1 MASAQS
7 SVQNSQ
13 TRTVQH
19 NHVVIQ
25 YQQPPD
31 LAIVNHVLEIL
42 VAIARNYAQKNIV
55 QIPYIQD
62 YLDQIVPFLQ
72 TLYSESAQW
81 VLQQG
86 VPPPTSNTIY
96 SPPAC
101 SDLQQLLNE
110 LSSAQTTSLKV
121 MTPLNS
127 NTNSKQTVQQPLMT
141 SQVDR
146 EIKIETNNIY
156 SVNKVLLQQILETVG
171 QITSKTLNKNPQQ
184 IRKLEPLVLELYRQL
199 THFLFNLEA
208 EENRRTRQISISPDV
223 HLLVTKTWNHIW
235 ETLKKKEIIVSDT

>member
-1 MASAQS
+1 MASAQN

-19 NHVVIQ
+19 NHIIIQ

-31 LAIVNHVLEIL
+31 PAMVNHVLEIL
-42 VAIARNYAQKNIV
+42 VAITRNYAQKNVV

-86 VPPPTSNTIY
+86 VPPPSSNTIY

-121 MTPLNS
+121 MTPLNL
-127 NTNSKQTVQQPLMT
+127 NTNIEQTVQPLMT

-146 EIKIETNNIY
+146 EIKIVTIY
-156 SVNKVLLQQILETVG
+156 SVKKVLLQQILETVG

-184 IRKLEPLVLELYRQL
+184 VRKLEPLVLELYRQL

-208 EENRRTRQISISPDV
+208 EEKRKTGQISISPDV
-223 HLLVTKTWNHIW
+223 WLLVTKMWNHIW
-235 ETLKKKEIIVSDT
+235 KTLEEKK

>member
-1 MASAQS
+1 MASAQN

-19 NHVVIQ
+19 NHVIIQ

-31 LAIVNHVLEIL
+31 PAIVNHVLEIL
-42 VAIARNYAQKNIV
+42 VAITRSYAQKNLV

-62 YLDQIVPFLQ
+62 YIGWIVPFLQ
-72 TLYSESAQW
+72 TLYSESAQR

-86 VPPPTSNTIY
+86 IPPPISNTIY

-110 LSSAQTTSLKV
+110 LSNTRSTSLKV

-127 NTNSKQTVQQPLMT
+127 NTNIEQTVQPLMT

-146 EIKIETNNIY
+146 EIKIETSNIY

-171 QITSKTLNKNPQQ
+171 QITSKVLNKIPQQ
-184 IRKLEPLVLELYRQL
+184 VRKLKPLVLELYRQL
-199 THFLFNLEA
+199 TRFLFNL
-208 EENRRTRQISISPDV
+208 RS
-223 HLLVTKTWNHIW
+223 
-235 ETLKKKEIIVSDT
+235 

>member
-1 MASAQS
+1 MQ
-7 SVQNSQ
+7 
-13 TRTVQH
+13 R
-19 NHVVIQ
+19 NHVIIQ

-31 LAIVNHVLEIL
+31 PAIVNHVLEIL
-42 VAIARNYAQKNIV
+42 VAIARSYAQKNIV
-55 QIPYIQD
+55 QIPYVQD

-121 MTPLNS
+121 MTPFNP
-127 NTNSKQTVQQPLMT
+127 NTNIEQTVQPLMT
-141 SQVDR
+141 NQVDR
-146 EIKIETNNIY
+146 EIKIGTSNIY
-156 SVNKVLLQQILETVG
+156 SVNKILLQQILETVG

-184 IRKLEPLVLELYRQL
+184 VRKLEPLVLELYRQL

-208 EENRRTRQISISPDV
+208 EENRRTGQISISPD
-223 HLLVTKTWNHIW
+223 LSFI
-235 ETLKKKEIIVSDT
+235 SD

>member
-7 SVQNSQ
+7 FVQNSQ

-19 NHVVIQ
+19 NHVVIK

-31 LAIVNHVLEIL
+31 PVIVNHVLEIL
-42 VAIARNYAQKNIV
+42 VAITRSYAQKNV
-55 QIPYIQD
+55 MQIPYIQD
-62 YLDQIVPFLQ
+62 YLGQIVPFLQ

-110 LSSAQTTSLKV
+110 LSSAQSTSLKA
-121 MTPLNS
+121 MTPLNL
-127 NTNSKQTVQQPLMT
+127 NTNIEQTVQPLMT
-141 SQVDR
+141 TQVDR
-146 EIKIETNNIY
+146 EIKIETSNIY

-171 QITSKTLNKNPQQ
+171 QITTKTLNKNPQQ
-184 IRKLEPLVLELYRQL
+184 VRKLEPLVLELYRQL
-199 THFLFNLEA
+199 TRFLFNLEA
-208 EENRRTRQISISPDV
+208 EENQKSGQISIFPDV
-223 HLLVTKTWNHIW
+223 WLLVTKVWNHIW
-235 ETLKKKEIIVSDT
+235 KTLEESK

>member
-1 MASAQS
+1 MASVQS
-7 SVQNSQ
+7 SIQNFQ

-19 NHVVIQ
+19 NHVIIQ

-31 LAIVNHVLEIL
+31 PAIVNHVLEIL
-42 VAIARNYAQKNIV
+42 VAVTRGYAQKNVV

-62 YLDQIVPFLQ
+62 YLNQIVPFLQ
-72 TLYSESAQW
+72 TLYSESAQR

-110 LSSAQTTSLKV
+110 LSSTQTTSLKV

-127 NTNSKQTVQQPLMT
+127 NTNIEQTVQPLVN

-146 EIKIETNNIY
+146 EIKIETSNIY

-184 IRKLEPLVLELYRQL
+184 VRKLEPLVLELCRQL
-199 THFLFNLEA
+199 TRFLFNLEA
-208 EENRRTRQISISPDV
+208 EENRRTGQISISPDLC
-223 HLLVTKTWNHIW
+223 LLVTRTWNHIW
-235 ETLKKKEIIVSDT
+235 ETLEEKK